1 MERQLFSISRL
12 FFLQWRKL
20 ISATANW
27 PRNGAINGGH
37 QTVISLATL
46 ASECTFFFL
55 FQSKSLI
62 NGNCY
67 FILLGSME
75 SQRANSMAA
84 FFVFFSSF
92 PSLISPFIFCF
103 HFTHSPPRSLPRW
116 PINERFCF
124 NCRCLLAVAVAGR
137 FHHGLHLSLGSFFIY
152 IFFFTEFYLVLLD
165 FTWFTGFLL
174 GFIWFTGLLLGLHSF
189 I

>member
-116 PINERFCF
+116 PINERFYF

-137 FHHGLHLSLGSFFIY
+137 FHHGLHLSLGSFFLYIY
-152 IFFFTEFYLVLLD
+152 FFYRVLLGFTGFYLVY
-165 FTWFTGFLL
+165 WVFTGFYLVY
-174 GFIWFTGLLLGLHSF
+174 WTFTGF
-189 I
+189 T